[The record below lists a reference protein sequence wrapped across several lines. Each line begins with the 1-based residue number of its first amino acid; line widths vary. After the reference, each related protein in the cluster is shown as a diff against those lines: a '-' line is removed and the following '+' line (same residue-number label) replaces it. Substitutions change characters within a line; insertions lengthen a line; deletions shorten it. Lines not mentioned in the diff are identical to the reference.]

1 MPLVTLQIGSE
12 TIKSSE
18 NIRNL
23 GVIFD
28 CEMTMANQVSSITG
42 SVSFHLRNI
51 SRIRRYQDF
60 DSCNHIVRSL
70 VLSRLDYGN
79 ALQAGSN
86 AKEIARLQ
94 RLQNWAVKLIF
105 CASKKD
111 HASPLFHQLHWL
123 PVNERINFKILLYV
137 YKCLNGLGPA
147 YLTSCLSVYTPV
159 RAGLRSASDV
169 TRLVVHKIHNRTLK
183 SAANKSF
190 YYLVPRL
197 WNALPQSIR
206 CASTLQVF
214 KKALKNHLF
223 PK

>member
-1 MPLVTLQIGSE
+1 MKNSMVHT
-12 TIKSSE
+12 
-18 NIRNL
+18 NL
-23 GVIFD
+23 
-28 CEMTMANQVSSITG
+28 
-42 SVSFHLRNI
+42 
-51 SRIRRYQDF
+51 
-60 DSCNHIVRSL
+60 
-70 VLSRLDYGN
+70 
-79 ALQAGSN
+79 
-86 AKEIARLQ
+86 
-94 RLQNWAVKLIF
+94 
-105 CASKKD
+105 
-111 HASPLFHQLHWL
+111 
-123 PVNERINFKILLYV
+123 KILLYV

-190 YYLVPRL
+190 YYCVPRL